1 MMLAMIIL
9 ALISLIEC
17 AMKRS
22 YLLNLKNDSNYD
34 PDKPEVDLPKFHFTH
49 AQRVE
54 QFLKTIQAFQAFN
67 LKQKYEI
74 GKMVAMIIHSNKLEK
89 NGGASLKK
97 AKINNEEVAEVEPDL
112 IDNNPEESWRIAETY
127 INAYKN
133 KPKDDG
139 EDQQSGW
146 SVIKAPLRNE
156 PVFVRSKV
164 LIRAIADEEVTLIKR
179 MIEGKYST
187 VNIEKYHYAVRNY
200 KEKGTVKCEE
210 IIDYIEKNNPEL
222 GAAISRNDKLSLEWD
237 QLKVHDYIYD
247 NNYPMLRRALDDGFD
262 HNFVLPN
269 RGSLLGLS
277 VVAGCYR
284 CVKMLVERG
293 ADVNT
298 PLLMDEVIKVKGWND
313 ITSIKGWTPL
323 MIAVA
328 DGNVRIVQEL
338 IESGSA
344 LVSKTGNGQE
354 GPRFHAR
361 EVARRIEKKALRE
374 TIFGNLRLN
383 STEKRNLEEEITG
396 KSLENCLKEGN
407 LSLIDKF
414 FLLRNDLNI
423 IPENIQV
430 FKEDCDEDAADILD
444 MEMLKLKSNSP

>member
-22 YLLNLKNDSNYD
+22 YLLNIKNDSNYD

-146 SVIKAPLRNE
+146 SVIKTSLRNE

-284 CVKMLVERG
+284 CVKMLVEHG

-298 PLLMDEVIKVKGWND
+298 PILMDEVIKVKGWND
-313 ITSIKGWTPL
+313 ITSVKGWTPL
-323 MIAVA
+323 MMAVA

-361 EVARRIEKKALRE
+361 EVSRRIIDEELRNQMLEILKLTSAEFRVLQQNSEGKSFIKAIE
-374 TIFGNLRLN
+374 DGNL
-383 STEKRNLEEEITG
+383 NLVDDFLLLRSNFTDSVKSIPQINNM
-396 KSLENCLKEGN
+396 SLEM
-407 LSLIDKF
+407 SAI
-414 FLLRNDLNI
+414 LRNEGIERD
-423 IPENIQV
+423 
-430 FKEDCDEDAADILD
+430 K
-444 MEMLKLKSNSP
+444 

>member
-1 MMLAMIIL
+1 
-9 ALISLIEC
+9 
-17 AMKRS
+17 
-22 YLLNLKNDSNYD
+22 
-34 PDKPEVDLPKFHFTH
+34 LPKFHFTH

-74 GKMVAMIIHSNKLEK
+74 GKMVAMIIHGNKLEK

-146 SVIKAPLRNE
+146 SVIKTSLRNE

-187 VNIEKYHYAVRNY
+187 VNIEKYYYAVRNY

-247 NNYPMLRRALDDGFD
+247 NNYPMLRRALNDGFD

-298 PLLMDEVIKVKGWND
+298 PILMDEVIKVKGWNKL
-313 ITSIKGWTPL
+313 TSVKGWTPL
-323 MIAVA
+323 MMAVA

-361 EVARRIEKKALRE
+361 EVARRIENSDLRTDILNMMMLSSSEIEQIKARVE
-374 TIFGNLRLN
+374 N
-383 STEKRNLEEEITG
+383 
-396 KSLENCLKEGN
+396 KSFIE
-407 LSLIDKF
+407 
-414 FLLRNDLNI
+414 
-423 IPENIQV
+423 
-430 FKEDCDEDAADILD
+430 AADDGDSQLLD
-444 MEMLKLKSNSP
+444 DFWLLKSTNMVKIPDTFEIKSSCKPKVENMMKNEIIAIIED

>member
-1 MMLAMIIL
+1 MMLAIIIL

-22 YLLNLKNDSNYD
+22 YLLNLKNDSDYD
-34 PDKPEVDLPKFHFTH
+34 PDKPKVDLPKFRFTH
-49 AQRVE
+49 TQRVE

-146 SVIKAPLRNE
+146 SVIKTSLRNE

-284 CVKMLVERG
+284 CVKMLVEHG

-298 PLLMDEVIKVKGWND
+298 PILMEEVIKVKGWND

-323 MIAVA
+323 MMAVA

-361 EVARRIEKKALRE
+361 EVARRIVNVNFR
-374 TIFGNLRLN
+374 
-383 STEKRNLEEEITG
+383 
-396 KSLENCLKEGN
+396 KEM
-407 LSLIDKF
+407 
-414 FLLRNDLNI
+414 
-423 IPENIQV
+423 
-430 FKEDCDEDAADILD
+430 LD
-444 MEMLKLKSNSP
+444 MLKLSSSESEKYKKIISGSEFIEALESRDIEKLDAFFLFKPFNMVDIPAEEVTINGDCCNSVKMMLSGESIEIKKFN

>member
-1 MMLAMIIL
+1 MIFAIIIL

-22 YLLNLKNDSNYD
+22 YLLNLKNDSDYD
-34 PDKPEVDLPKFHFTH
+34 PDKPKVRLPKFRFTH
-49 AQRVE
+49 TQRVE

-164 LIRAIADEEVTLIKR
+164 LIRAIADEEVALIKR

-284 CVKMLVERG
+284 CVKMLVEHG

-298 PLLMDEVIKVKGWND
+298 PILMDEVIKVKGWND
-313 ITSIKGWTPL
+313 ITSVKGWTPL
-323 MIAVA
+323 MMAVA

-361 EVARRIEKKALRE
+361 EVARRIKDEESRNDILDSLKLASIEFDKINVDVAGKDFWKAVRE
-374 TIFGNLRLN
+374 LDIDT
-383 STEKRNLEEEITG
+383 
-396 KSLENCLKEGN
+396 
-407 LSLIDKF
+407 IDKF
-414 FLLRNDLNI
+414 LL
-423 IPENIQV
+423 
-430 FKEDCDEDAADILD
+430 
-444 MEMLKLKSNSP
+444 LKSNMETFPAFDEKGRVLHKDISKMLTCESINLP